1 MTQTRH
7 ASALLFGLALLA
19 ACEGPVSRNGAGS
32 AAGGGAAVSAAT
44 AAQALQSITVQDLL
58 TDIARLSSDDFGG
71 RAPGT
76 AGEDSTV
83 VYLENRFRAMGLA
96 PGNHDGT
103 YVQAVT
109 LVGVRNRARGSIE
122 AGGETLTLTFPD
134 NFAAV
139 SYRDAQQA
147 RVEESPVVFVGYGVE
162 APEYDWDDYAGHDV
176 SGKTLVVLVGDPP
189 VVSPDDP
196 SVLDPGVFNGRAM
209 TYYGR
214 WTYKYEIG
222 AAKGAAAV
230 IVVHET
236 EPAGYPWEVVTGSWG
251 PEQFDIVGAGGE
263 DPLEVEAWITEATA
277 RALFEAAGEDF
288 DDLKERARSR
298 DFALVDLGATATL
311 AVDMQRRTVDSRNVL
326 AKLEGRDPSGRDEY
340 IVYTAHW
347 DHLGRDLDL
356 PGDQIFNGALDNAT
370 GVAGML
376 EIAEAFT
383 QLPSAPDRSILFLAV
398 TAEEKGLLGAR
409 YYAENPLYPLARTLA
424 DINLDGVNQW
434 GRTRDVVVVGSGNS
448 SLEDVLARHA
458 ASQSRRLAPD
468 PEPEKG
474 FFYRSDHFEFAKQGV
489 PSLYIDTGT
498 EFIGRREG
506 YGQQKRDEYTALDYH
521 KPSDEV
527 KPDWD
532 LSGALEDLRL
542 LFLVGWDV
550 AQTPAYPTWNGG
562 TEFKATREAMLA
574 GG

>member
-58 TDIARLSSDDFGG
+58 TDIARLSSDDFGR

-222 AAKGAAAV
+222 AAKGAA
-230 IVVHET
+230 
-236 EPAGYPWEVVTGSWG
+236 
-251 PEQFDIVGAGGE
+251 
-263 DPLEVEAWITEATA
+263 AWITEATA